1 MNTATRLYKKFS
13 AAGMTDAGI
22 KGVLVNLWAESLLIS
37 INVENRS
44 QIDDQEYT
52 KMVDE
57 DPAYDFA
64 TDNGKYLGY
73 GLAQWTYPP
82 RKRALLQFARAL
94 NVSIGDEDMQGD
106 FLLQELR
113 QDFPDLFGFLK
124 STNSIYDAADQF
136 MRKFENPAVKTD
148 RTKYLPQI
156 EELLKEMEPTYWP
169 PRRLEYGMTGA
180 DVEVLQAILKAR
192 GYPIHYISGNFD
204 AVCQAAVNRFK
215 DDQGLGVPGVVGSK
229 TWKRLLK
236 TQS

>member
-37 INVENRS
+37 TNVENRS
-44 QIDDQEYT
+44 RIPDDVYT
-52 KMVDE
+52 KMAD
-57 DPAYDFA
+57 DPSYDFA
-64 TDNGKYLGY
+64 TDNGKEYGY
-73 GLAQWTYPP
+73 GLAQWTLKQ
-82 RKRALLQFARAL
+82 RKINLRAFAQARG
-94 NVSIGDEDMQGD
+94 VSVGDEDMQGD
-106 FLLQELR
+106 FLLKELR
-113 QDFPDLFGFLK
+113 EDFPDLLK
-124 STNSIYDAADQF
+124 LLKTTNSVYDAADQF
-136 MRKFENPAVKTD
+136 MRKFENPTVKKD
-148 RTKYLPQI
+148 RTVYLPKI
-156 EELLKEMEPTYWP
+156 EELLAEMKPTYWP
-169 PRRLEYGMTGA
+169 PRKLETGMSGP

-192 GYPIHYISGNFD
+192 GYSIHYISGNFD